1 MRPKITKTLK
11 GALGETYY
19 KELCAQKGWAYCS
32 LETIY
37 NCKDLGSIVFK
48 MGFDR
53 IRVKIPESI
62 RPEVIYISKPSNQDF
77 RNPSFVFD
85 YLVCKVGDVGTTRTL
100 YPKKTDFCWAEV
112 KTGLG
117 IFSDNQYKTLSKIHL
132 SIAVF
137 HIEDVMAKPQ
147 YIDMDWDI
155 MSGKEFARTLEYD
168 DEDKDDEYYYED
180 DDYNSNSKHNVDNN
194 NYGNSYRN
202 NYNSQ
207 HDGIVAKLGSTCRTC
222 KRAITAGKD
231 RIKRNNYGN
240 WVHVRCASRKY

>member
-1 MRPKITKTLK
+1 
-11 GALGETYY
+11 
-19 KELCAQKGWAYCS
+19 
-32 LETIY
+32 
-37 NCKDLGSIVFK
+37 
-48 MGFDR
+48 
-53 IRVKIPESI
+53 
-62 RPEVIYISKPSNQDF
+62 
-77 RNPSFVFD
+77 
-85 YLVCKVGDVGTTRTL
+85 
-100 YPKKTDFCWAEV
+100 
-112 KTGLG
+112 
-117 IFSDNQYKTLSKIHL
+117 
-132 SIAVF
+132 
-137 HIEDVMAKPQ
+137 MAKPQ